1 MKNVKVYYWIPALAA
16 ALALIAACQRQDPA
30 AIVQQRAV
38 ERWNLLIEGHP
49 VKAYEYLSPGYRT
62 THTLD
67 QYVAFVATARLKWKS
82 AKVLP
87 QQQCEAE
94 VCTVHLI
101 VESTVPAML
110 ANAPRDLQLQTP
122 LTEQWVSSDGQWYF
136 LPDSPITPPSAA
148 GVAAQAGGNLPA
160 AALQAPFPAPVQP
173 PSGAAQPQSGDLGK

>member
-1 MKNVKVYYWIPALAA
+1 MKNIKVYYWIPALAA
-16 ALALIAACQRQDPA
+16 ALMTIAGCHKQDPA

-38 ERWNLLIEGHP
+38 ERWNLLIESHP

-67 QYVAFVATARLKWKS
+67 QYVAYVATARLRWKS
-82 AKVLP
+82 AKVV

-101 VESTVPAML
+101 VESTVPATL

-122 LTEQWVSSDGQWYF
+122 LTEQWISSDGQWYF
-136 LPDSPITPPSAA
+136 LPDSHITPPVA
-148 GVAAQAGGNLPA
+148 GAAAQAGGNQPA
-160 AALQAPFPAPVQP
+160 AALQAPVPAPVQST
-173 PSGAAQPQSGDLGK
+173 SGAAQPPSGDPGK